1 MTQFLCQ
8 NQSSRQPRLGPD
20 AGESHPGKTAG
31 DSRMFQGEGAPSRTP
46 LVPPYHDYP
55 LHHDSR
61 APPPEQSGRALSRS
75 PPFAAPLASLC
86 RSACLPLPLRLP
98 LPVRLRGLLQL
109 LKLLRNPP
117 RLVGFRLALLR
128 LAHVMTRRG
137 LTRRPVRVSR
147 SRQLVTLLQLGWLT
161 SFMRSA
167 LTLALSSIRRL
178 RGAGSRPGLVSQRLR
193 PRSSTSECT
202 LALLRYRRR
211 LLLGRSLWLAAPS
224 LCRV

>member
-8 NQSSRQPRLGPD
+8 NQSSLQPRLGPD

-31 DSRMFQGEGAPSRTP
+31 ESRMFQGEGAPSRTP

-61 APPPEQSGRALSRS
+61 APLPELSGRAPPRS
-75 PPFAAPLASLC
+75 PPFAAPST
-86 RSACLPLPLRLP
+86 SA
-98 LPVRLRGLLQL
+98 LQAPRPPPA

-117 RLVGFRLALLR
+117 HLVGFHLALLH
-128 LAHVMTRRG
+128 LAHVM
-137 LTRRPVRVSR
+137 TRRPVRVSR
-147 SRQLVTLLQLGWLT
+147 SRQLVTPLQLGWLT

-167 LTLALSSIRRL
+167 MTLALSSIRRL
-178 RGAGSRPGLVSQRLR
+178 RGAVSRPGLVSQKLR
-193 PRSSTSECT
+193 PRRSAFECT
-202 LALLRYRRR
+202 LALLRYRRK
-211 LLLGRSLWLAAPS
+211 LLLGRSRWLAAPN

>member
-1 MTQFLCQ
+1 MFMNYTFMRELPAGRHWSLHTMIIPCIMILGLRRR
-8 NQSSRQPRLGPD
+8 SRQ
-20 AGESHPGKTAG
+20 A
-31 DSRMFQGEGAPSRTP
+31 
-46 LVPPYHDYP
+46 V
-55 LHHDSR
+55 
-61 APPPEQSGRALSRS
+61 
-75 PPFAAPLASLC
+75 LC
-86 RSACLPLPLRLP
+86 HARLPLPLRVP
-98 LPVRLRGLLQL
+98 LPIGLRGLLQL

-137 LTRRPVRVSR
+137 LTLRPVRVGR
-147 SRQLVTLLQLGWLT
+147 SRQLVTLLQLGLLT
-161 SFMRSA
+161 SFMRSP

-193 PRSSTSECT
+193 PRNSASECT

>member
-1 MTQFLCQ
+1 MSPTLAKLLARAVCSRERELPAGRHWSLHTMIIPCIMILGLRRRSSQAVLCHA
-8 NQSSRQPRLGPD
+8 R
-20 AGESHPGKTAG
+20 
-31 DSRMFQGEGAPSRTP
+31 
-46 LVPPYHDYP
+46 
-55 LHHDSR
+55 
-61 APPPEQSGRALSRS
+61 
-75 PPFAAPLASLC
+75 
-86 RSACLPLPLRLP
+86 LPLPLRVP

-109 LKLLRNPP
+109 LELLRNPP

-147 SRQLVTLLQLGWLT
+147 SRQLVTLPQLGWLT

-193 PRSSTSECT
+193 PRSSVSERT

-211 LLLGRSLWLAAPS
+211 LLLGRGLWLAAPS

>member
-8 NQSSRQPRLGPD
+8 NQSLRQPRLGPD

-31 DSRMFQGEGAPSRTP
+31 ESRMFQGEGAPSRTP

-55 LHHDSR
+55 LHHEGLR
-61 APPPEQSGRALSRS
+61 RRS
-75 PPFAAPLASLC
+75 SQAVLC
-86 RSACLPLPLRLP
+86 HARLLLPLRVP

-117 RLVGFRLALLR
+117 PLVGFRLALLH
-128 LAHVMTRRG
+128 LGHVM
-137 LTRRPVRVSR
+137 TRRPVRVSQ

-178 RGAGSRPGLVSQRLR
+178 RGAVSRPGLVSQRLR
-193 PRSSTSECT
+193 P
-202 LALLRYRRR
+202 
-211 LLLGRSLWLAAPS
+211 
-224 LCRV
+224 

>member
-1 MTQFLCQ
+1 MSPTLAKLLARAVC
-8 NQSSRQPRLGPD
+8 SREWELPAGRHWSLHTMIIPCIMILG
-20 AGESHPGKTAG
+20 
-31 DSRMFQGEGAPSRTP
+31 
-46 LVPPYHDYP
+46 
-55 LHHDSR
+55 
-61 APPPEQSGRALSRS
+61 
-75 PPFAAPLASLC
+75 LC
-86 RSACLPLPLRLP
+86 RRSSQAVLCHARLPLPLRVP

-117 RLVGFRLALLR
+117 RVVGFRLALLR
-128 LAHVMTRRG
+128 LAHVMTRR
-137 LTRRPVRVSR
+137 PVRVSR
-147 SRQLVTLLQLGWLT
+147 SRELVTLLQLGWLT

-193 PRSSTSECT
+193 PRSSASECT

-224 LCRV
+224 FCRV